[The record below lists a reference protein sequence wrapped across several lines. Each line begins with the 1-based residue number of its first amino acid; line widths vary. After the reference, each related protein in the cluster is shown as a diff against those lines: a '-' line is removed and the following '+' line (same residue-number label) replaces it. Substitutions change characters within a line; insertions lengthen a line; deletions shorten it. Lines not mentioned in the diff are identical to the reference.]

1 MRERRAR
8 DGAAHASILRLDR
21 FTVLN
26 TRNLRNGRGF
36 SCDGVFAAEAD
47 GDEVSNDGIAGCGI
61 SCGGTR
67 AGGTERGSM
76 IGLIRTS

>member
-26 TRNLRNGRGF
+26 TRNLRNGRGD
-36 SCDGVFAAEAD
+36 SGDSVFAAQAD
-47 GDEVSNDGIAGCGI
+47 GDEASNDGSRVAA
-61 SCGGTR
+61 SCGGAR

-76 IGLIRTS
+76 IGRILTS